1 MRYRDT
7 GCAAHPSG
15 NFTAKDA
22 TMSTIVFVSIFTV
35 LYIFVLFTNA
45 VANRISLID
54 FLMLSAVAL
63 LPIGFELF
71 PRTVERVSALV
82 HVSLPFV
89 LLAGSLFVVVFAY
102 LYRIVIKIQHLKQ
115 TNSLLI
121 QELSLLKHRV
131 EQQAAQH
138 RS

>member
-1 MRYRDT
+1 
-7 GCAAHPSG
+7 
-15 NFTAKDA
+15 
-22 TMSTIVFVSIFTV
+22 MSTILFVSIFTV

-71 PRTVERVSALV
+71 PQTVERVSALV

-89 LLAGSLFVVVFAY
+89 LLAGSLFVVVFAF
-102 LYRIVIKIQHLKQ
+102 LYRIVIKIQQLKQ

-131 EQQAAQH
+131 EQQAA
-138 RS
+138 RGSA

>member
-1 MRYRDT
+1 
-7 GCAAHPSG
+7 
-15 NFTAKDA
+15 
-22 TMSTIVFVSIFTV
+22 MSTILFVSIFTG

-54 FLMLSAVAL
+54 FLMLSSVGL

-71 PRTVERVSALV
+71 PQTVERVTELV
-82 HVSLPFV
+82 NVSLPFV
-89 LLAGSLFVVVFAY
+89 LLAGSLFVVVFAF
-102 LYRIVIKIQHLKQ
+102 LYRIVIKMQHLKQ

-131 EQQAAQH
+131 EQQAA
-138 RS
+138 RSGS